1 MKTLVIVA
9 PARLCRRRWRVT
21 GAGSGAGS
29 GAGAGAGAGAGTGAG
44 AGADAGAHVV
54 VVPATSPIFLHF
66 WEDDEPPRASQ
77 KVLIPSRKKGP
88 NLSTSPR
95 TIYLLYVIH
104 TMFFPGSYVIPSRK
118 KNSESSHL
126 SCKHTIIYTISFY
139 VSRRVHTVR
148 K

>member
-1 MKTLVIVA
+1 MKMLVIVA
-9 PARLCRRRWRVT
+9 PARLCRRRWRLA

-29 GAGAGAGAGAGTGAG
+29 GAGAGACTGAG

-54 VVPATSPIFLHF
+54 VVPATSPILLHF

-95 TIYLLYVIH
+95 TIYLL
-104 TMFFPGSYVIPSRK
+104 
-118 KNSESSHL
+118 
-126 SCKHTIIYTISFY
+126 
-139 VSRRVHTVR
+139 
-148 K
+148 